1 MDHRQHLLFKLIGAV
16 LPTFFPLLIGLPGV
30 TLRDH
35 FLKLGIGNAKGLTDI
50 QFFAGKGK
58 MKKEQKIQKV
68 IIGVLGNAA
77 QKGCNFLVT
86 ADGKH
91 VFPNIG
97 TNEFF
102 CHRRAV
108 CRPQNK
114 GVQPIAA
121 CYESIVPRIGGNIDR
136 RAFVSCHLGKNKWVR
151 VSFFIKSGGADKVL
165 PFIHGNGKIVGSIK
179 NLAEILIVFHKTR
192 LRR

>member
-1 MDHRQHLLFKLIGAV
+1 MANDVKFEGKDRRIEKIEQFLAQNDLGSLEACRELCLSK
-16 LPTFFPLLIGLPGV
+16 GV
-30 TLRDH
+30 DVDA
-35 FLKLGIGNAKGLTDI
+35 I
-50 QFFAGKGK
+50 
-58 MKKEQKIQKV
+58 V
-68 IIGVLGNAA
+68 
-77 QKGCNFLVT
+77 
-86 ADGKH
+86 
-91 VFPNIG
+91 
-97 TNEFF
+97 
-102 CHRRAV
+102 
-108 CRPQNK
+108 K